1 MSYTVEQALEG
12 LHTLWAAALG
22 HPEKLVLGVLLFA
35 FMALLYKTFT
45 ERRKVKKSMV
55 AHNGTNAHDEVDVDS
70 LRSASGYTNGAE
82 DEEEEQE
89 EDEGSY
95 YSEGSRADSDTLSC
109 VSGVSTRSG
118 RSTASRRSSRSAAA
132 ARKSSF
138 RKMSK

>member
-1 MSYTVEQALEG
+1 MSYSTSMLEG

-22 HPEKLVLGVLLFA
+22 HPEKLFLGVLLFA

-45 ERRKVKKSMV
+45 ERRKVKKSML
-55 AHNGTNAHDEVDVDS
+55 AQNGSDAHDGVDFDS
-70 LRSASGYTNGAE
+70 VRSASGYTNGAE
-82 DEEEEQE
+82 DEEQE
-89 EDEGSY
+89 DEDEDEGS

-109 VSGVSTRSG
+109 VSSVSTRSG
-118 RSTASRRSSRSAAA
+118 RSTASRRSTRSAAA

>member
-1 MSYTVEQALEG
+1 
-12 LHTLWAAALG
+12 LWAAVSG

-35 FMALLYKTFT
+35 LTALLCKTFT
-45 ERRKVKKSMV
+45 ERRKKKSMAAQNGSD
-55 AHNGTNAHDEVDVDS
+55 AHEVDVDS
-70 LRSASGYTNGAE
+70 VRSASGYTNGADNE
-82 DEEEEQE
+82 EEEEQE
-89 EDEGSY
+89 EDEGS